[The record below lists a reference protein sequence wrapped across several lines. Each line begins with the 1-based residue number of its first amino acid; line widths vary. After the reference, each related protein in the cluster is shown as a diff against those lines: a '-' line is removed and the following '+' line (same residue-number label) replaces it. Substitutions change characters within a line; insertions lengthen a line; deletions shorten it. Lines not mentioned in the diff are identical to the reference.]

1 MTTFPRLITSSLIKD
16 LFSGKV
22 IVLTGARQV
31 GKTTLVKNL
40 PTNLNS
46 SDILW
51 INADNPTDREI
62 FTTQNLESLIPI
74 VANYKLV
81 VIDEAQRITDIGLTI
96 KLLVDHYQ
104 KEKQV
109 ILTGSSSLH
118 LLDQTSE
125 ALTGRKFVHHLY
137 PISYEEIMAKTGTLS
152 AKKSLDS
159 LLVYG
164 SYPEVL
170 LLESAQDKIRR
181 LQEIQSS
188 YLFRDI
194 LEFQSIKNPQIL
206 HSFLKTLAFQIGS
219 EVSYSELG
227 NIVGLDVK
235 TIEKYIDLLEKSFV
249 IFRLPAFSQ
258 HHKREISKNKK
269 IFFYDLGIRNA
280 TINNFNSLASRDDVG
295 RLWENFVIVERLKY
309 RSYHQ
314 ISTSQYFWRTY
325 DGSEIDLVEERDG
338 KLFGYEIKHQ
348 SGKSPTIPTKWSQY
362 KNSVFST
369 ITPSTLNGFIC

>member
-1 MTTFPRLITSSLIKD
+1 MTIYSRLITPSLVAD

-22 IVLTGARQV
+22 LELIGARQV
-31 GKTTLVKNL
+31 GKTTLIKNL
-40 PTNLNS
+40 PTSLDPKS
-46 SDILW
+46 ILW
-51 INADNPTDREI
+51 INADNQADREI
-62 FTTQNLESLIPI
+62 FSAQNLESLIPI
-74 VANYKLV
+74 VSGYKLI
-81 VIDEAQRITDIGLTI
+81 VIDEAQRITDVGITA

-104 KEKQV
+104 KEKQI

-137 PISYEEIMAKTGTLS
+137 PVSYEEIITKTGILS

-164 SYPEVL
+164 SYPEIL
-170 LLESAQDKIRR
+170 SLESAEDKIRR

-206 HSFLKTLAFQIGS
+206 HSLLKALAFQVGS
-219 EVSYSELG
+219 EVSYSNLG

-235 TIEKYIDLLEKSFV
+235 TIERYIDLLEKSFV
-249 IFRLPAFSQ
+249 LFRLPAFSQ
-258 HHKREISKNKK
+258 HRQREISKNKK
-269 IFFYDLGIRNA
+269 IYFYDLGIRNA
-280 TINNFNSLASRDDVG
+280 TINNFSPLSNRDDVG

-309 RSYHQ
+309 RTYHH
-314 ISTSQYFWRTY
+314 ISSSQYFWRTY
-325 DGSEIDLVEERDG
+325 DGSEVDLVEEREG
-338 KLFGYEIKHQ
+338 KLFGFEIKHQ
-348 SGKSPTIPTKWSQY
+348 PGKKSLIPTKWSQY
-362 KNSVFST
+362 KNSDFETV
-369 ITPSTLNGFIC
+369 TPSTLSNFIH